1 MIIRSIYEA
10 LENMGF
16 EKGNVLEPSMGI
28 GNFFGMLPEKMQE
41 SRLYGVELDGI
52 TGRIAKQL
60 YPKADIKITGFEK
73 RIIQTISL
81 ILQSATCLSVSIRW
95 QTGSMTKITF

>member
-1 MIIRSIYEA
+1 MKHWKTWDLKGQRIRAFYGHRQ
-10 LENMGF
+10 L
-16 EKGNVLEPSMGI
+16 
-28 GNFFGMLPEKMQE
+28 FGMLPEKMQE